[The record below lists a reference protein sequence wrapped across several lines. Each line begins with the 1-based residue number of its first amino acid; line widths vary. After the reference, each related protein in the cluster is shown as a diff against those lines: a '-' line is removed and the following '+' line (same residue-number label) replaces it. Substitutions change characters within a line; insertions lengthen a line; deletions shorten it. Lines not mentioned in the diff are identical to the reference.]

1 MTPNPF
7 NTDYFLIYLYITKS
21 MFSTLHSIK
30 FRFLV
35 FLDIFIAS
43 INRKETSCSYASKLA
58 HGACYFA
65 ASLVTPLFQ
74 ITL

>member
-1 MTPNPF
+1 
-7 NTDYFLIYLYITKS
+7 